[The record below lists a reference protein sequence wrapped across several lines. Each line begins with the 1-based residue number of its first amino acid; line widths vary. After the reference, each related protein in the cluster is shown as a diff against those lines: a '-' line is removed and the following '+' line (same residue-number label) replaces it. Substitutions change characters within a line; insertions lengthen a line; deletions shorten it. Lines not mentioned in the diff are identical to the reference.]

1 MRKDMFKVIVERP
14 RRGGGFGSERRT
26 KIDEESRKHE
36 SLRWRHCSRKWLNE
50 NLRPLQRYLQAQVG
64 RPWDKVY
71 SELCQGIDRRSTS
84 QQHVHE
90 HVGDFVAVTVVT
102 IDGKPHATARWGDP
116 RPLAD
121 RWAPCFYVEPR
132 TGLLQVN
139 KWRERIRRERKRT
152 PPGGI
157 DHRRELGPFLQ
168 LHRLDGLW
176 YEVDLA
182 PIPVDADGSG
192 VFDVV
197 ARRQVAVAGRQ
208 VKRQQADDK
217 QVLAC
222 DAALYGKDDVHAWR
236 KRQLGAP
243 ELRRHG
249 LVNDT
254 Q

>member
-14 RRGGGFGSERRT
+14 RRGGGFSSERRT
-26 KIDEESRKHE
+26 QIDEDSRTHE

-50 NLRPLQRYLQAQVG
+50 NLRPLERYLEKQVG

-71 SELCQGIDRRSTS
+71 SELSQGIDRRSTV

-90 HVGDFVAVTVVT
+90 HVGDFVAVTVVA

-121 RWAPCFYVEPR
+121 RWAPRFYVEPR

-139 KWRERIRRERKRT
+139 TWRERIRREQDRKPR
-152 PPGGI
+152 GDI

-168 LHRLDGLW
+168 LHRLAGLW

-182 PIPVDADGSG
+182 PIPPDADGSG

-197 ARRQVAVAGRQ
+197 SRQRVVTVGRQ
-208 VKRQQADDK
+208 VKGRQTEGK
-217 QVLAC
+217 QIAHC
-222 DAALYGKDDVHAWR
+222 DPESYGKDDVYAWR
-236 KRQLGAP
+236 KRQLGAA

-249 LVNDT
+249 LANDT
-254 Q
+254 H